1 MSKPMNNRSQGFSEH
16 NERTAQHVHIE
27 TSTAGTAAE
36 QVALDR
42 LMETGFDWE
51 EAAKLLNLRDHLY
64 ENAEMR
70 QRMDNDPRLQFVR
83 WLYEH
88 GEMSEM

>member
-1 MSKPMNNRSQGFSEH
+1 MNNRLQGFSEH
-16 NERTAQHVHIE
+16 SERTTQPVRIE
-27 TSTAGTAAE
+27 TSTAGTEAE
-36 QVALDR
+36 QVALDH

-70 QRMDNDPRLQFVR
+70 QRMDNDSRLQFVR

-88 GEMSEM
+88 GELNEM

>member
-1 MSKPMNNRSQGFSEH
+1 MNNRPPGFSEH
-16 NERTAQHVHIE
+16 NERMTQHVHIE
-27 TSTAGTAAE
+27 ETLAAGIAAE
-36 QVALDR
+36 QVALDH

-70 QRMDNDPRLQFVR
+70 QRMDNDPRLQFMR
-83 WLYEH
+83 WLYEQ
-88 GEMSEM
+88 GELNEI